1 MRQSN
6 KLSRKGTNF
15 LAILQ
20 TTTPKICNLAYLLTL
35 FSAFHVNR
43 RWYFAKKFVILQN
56 ISAIIINDSRNLS
69 QNLRLFKFYHC

>member
-35 FSAFHVNR
+35 FFCFSCQPTMVLCKKVRNFAE
-43 RWYFAKKFVILQN
+43 YF
-56 ISAIIINDSRNLS
+56 RNH
-69 QNLRLFKFYHC
+69 Y